1 MMSHPFQENLFKIE
15 KRLEELTSLVS
26 KKQERIFDKV
36 IIDND
41 EFQRLFKI
49 SPGTAANWREK
60 GLIAYS
66 QINNKIVYKI
76 EDINKMLDDNYRP
89 FKKEL

>member
-1 MMSHPFQENLFKIE
+1 MSHPFQESLSNIE
-15 KRLEELTSLVS
+15 KRLEDLTNLVIN
-26 KKQERIFDKV
+26 KQEKLFEKV

-89 FKKEL
+89 FKK

>member
-1 MMSHPFQENLFKIE
+1 MSHPFQESLKNIE
-15 KRLEELTSLVS
+15 QRLEDLTHLIT
-26 KKQERIFDKV
+26 KKQEKIFDKV

-49 SPGTAANWREK
+49 SPGTAFNWREQ

-76 EDINKMLDDNYRP
+76 ADINKMLDDNYRP
-89 FKKEL
+89 FKK

>member
-1 MMSHPFQENLFKIE
+1 MSQPFQESLANIE
-15 KRLEELTSLVS
+15 KRLEELTKAVS

-41 EFQRLFKI
+41 EFQKLFKI
-49 SPGTAANWREK
+49 SPGTASNWREK

-89 FKKEL
+89 FKK

>member
-1 MMSHPFQENLFKIE
+1 MSHRFQESLSNIE
-15 KRLEELTSLVS
+15 KRLEELTQAVT

-36 IIDND
+36 VIDND
-41 EFQRLFKI
+41 EFQKLFKI

-89 FKKEL
+89 FKK

>member
-1 MMSHPFQENLFKIE
+1 MMSHPFQDSLNNIE
-15 KRLEELTSLVS
+15 QRLEELTKLVT
-26 KKQERIFDKV
+26 KKQEKVFDKI

-76 EDINKMLDDNYRP
+76 EDINKMLDDHYRP
-89 FKKEL
+89 FKK

>member
-1 MMSHPFQENLFKIE
+1 MMSHSFQENIFKIE

-89 FKKEL
+89 FKK

>member
-1 MMSHPFQENLFKIE
+1 MSHPFQESLFNIE
-15 KRLEELTSLVS
+15 KRLEELTKLVT
-26 KKQERIFDKV
+26 KKQEKVFDKI

-49 SPGTAANWREK
+49 SPGTASNWREK

-76 EDINKMLDDNYRP
+76 QDINTMLDNNYRP
-89 FKKEL
+89 FKKGL

>member
-1 MMSHPFQENLFKIE
+1 MSHPFQESLSNIE
-15 KRLEELTSLVS
+15 KRLEELTQLVT
-26 KKQERIFDKV
+26 KKQEKIFDKV

-41 EFQRLFKI
+41 EFQRIFKI
-49 SPGTAANWREK
+49 SPGTASNWREK

-89 FKKEL
+89 FKK

>member
-1 MMSHPFQENLFKIE
+1 MSHPFQESLSNIE
-15 KRLEELTSLVS
+15 KRLEDLTNLVT
-26 KKQERIFDKV
+26 KKQERLFDKV

-60 GLIAYS
+60 GVIAYS

-89 FKKEL
+89 FKK

>member
-1 MMSHPFQENLFKIE
+1 MMSHSFQENIFKIE

-76 EDINKMLDDNYRP
+76 KDINKMLDDNYRP
-89 FKKEL
+89 FKK

>member
-1 MMSHPFQENLFKIE
+1 MGNQYQESLDNIE
-15 KRLEELTSLVS
+15 TRLEVLTNLIV
-26 KKQERIFDKV
+26 KKQEKLFDKV
-36 IIDND
+36 FIDND

-49 SPGTAANWREK
+49 SPGTAANWRDK

-89 FKKEL
+89 FKK

>member
-1 MMSHPFQENLFKIE
+1 MDEPFKSSIKNIE
-15 KRLEELTSLVS
+15 KRLEELTAISTN
-26 KKQERIFDKV
+26 KQEIIFNKV

-66 QINNKIVYKI
+66 QINNKIFYKI
-76 EDINKMLDDNYRP
+76 ADVNKMLDDNYRA
-89 FKKEL
+89 FKKK

>member
-1 MMSHPFQENLFKIE
+1 MNYQHQESLENIE
-15 KRLEELTSLVS
+15 KRLVVLTELIS
-26 KKQERIFDKV
+26 KKQTDYFSKIF
-36 IIDND
+36 IDND

-49 SPGTAANWREK
+49 SPNTAANWREK

-76 EDINKMLDDNYRP
+76 ADINKMLDDNYRP
-89 FKKEL
+89 FKK

>member
-1 MMSHPFQENLFKIE
+1 MDEPFKSSIKNIE
-15 KRLEELTSLVS
+15 KRLEELTAISTN
-26 KKQERIFDKV
+26 KQEIIFKKV

-66 QINNKIVYKI
+66 QINNKIFYKI
-76 EDINKMLDDNYRP
+76 ADVNKMLDDNYRA
-89 FKKEL
+89 FKKK

>member
-1 MMSHPFQENLFKIE
+1 MSHPFQESLSNIE
-15 KRLEELTSLVS
+15 KRLEDLTNLVT
-26 KKQERIFDKV
+26 KKQERLFDKV

-76 EDINKMLDDNYRP
+76 EDINKMLNDNYRP
-89 FKKEL
+89 FKK

>member
-1 MMSHPFQENLFKIE
+1 MSHPFQESLSNIE
-15 KRLEELTSLVS
+15 KRLEELTHAVT

-41 EFQRLFKI
+41 EFQKLFKI

-76 EDINKMLDDNYRP
+76 QDINTMLDNNYRP
-89 FKKEL
+89 FKK

>member
-1 MMSHPFQENLFKIE
+1 MGNQYQETLDNIE
-15 KRLEELTSLVS
+15 TRLETLTNLIV
-26 KKQERIFDKV
+26 KKQEKFFDKV
-36 IIDND
+36 FIDND

-66 QINNKIVYKI
+66 QMNNKIVYKI

-89 FKKEL
+89 FKK

>member
-1 MMSHPFQENLFKIE
+1 MSHPFQESLSNIE
-15 KRLEELTSLVS
+15 KRLEDLTNLVT
-26 KKQERIFDKV
+26 KKQERLFDKV

-89 FKKEL
+89 FKK

>member
-1 MMSHPFQENLFKIE
+1 MDEPFKSSIKNIE
-15 KRLEELTSLVS
+15 KRLEELTAISTN
-26 KKQERIFDKV
+26 KQEIIFNKV

-60 GLIAYS
+60 GLIAFS
-66 QINNKIVYKI
+66 QINNKIFYKI
-76 EDINKMLDDNYRP
+76 ADVNKMLDDNYRA
-89 FKKEL
+89 FKKK